1 MIAMELGL
9 SQLSVGLM
17 VMGLMLALMVIRIPI
32 AATMLI
38 PGFIGYILLSSPAGL
53 MSYMKGVAYAKLAV
67 YDLSV
72 IPLFLLMG
80 YFATQGGL
88 SRDLF
93 RAANALIGHVKGG
106 MAMAA
111 VLACALFGTVCG
123 SSIATAAT
131 IGQVAIPEMKKL
143 GYSGRVYTATLAAG
157 GTLGILIPPSV
168 ILVVYAIL
176 TEQNI
181 AKLFAAAAIPG
192 IIAVIGYMC
201 AVAWTA
207 RKYPQ
212 HVPAGVRLSR
222 AERLA
227 AYKPVWPIL
236 IIFITVFGGIYG
248 GVFTPT
254 EAASVGAVCTFLVAF
269 LKGELK
275 WRGIQK
281 SLLGTAQN
289 SGMIFLIFLGADLMN
304 SALALSQMPAQLA
317 AFVASSGISPIAI
330 IVMVLVFYIILGG
343 VMDEMSM
350 ILLTLPII
358 FPIIMGLDLYGL
370 NAEQKAIWFGML
382 ILMVVQIGL
391 IAPPVGLNVYVINGM
406 AKDVPMIESYK
417 GVMPFLVTDFIRT
430 ALLVIFPGLSLW
442 LVQFVR

>member
-1 MIAMELGL
+1 MTTPMIIGL
-9 SQLSVGLM
+9 CLL
-17 VMGLMLALMVIRIPI
+17 GLMLALMVIRVPI

-38 PGFIGYILLSSPAGL
+38 PGFIGYWILASPEAL
-53 MSYMKGVAYAKLAV
+53 LAHLKGVAFARLSV

-93 RAANALIGHVKGG
+93 RAANAMIGHVRGG

-111 VLACALFGTVCG
+111 VLACAMFGTVCG
-123 SSIATAAT
+123 SSVATAAT

-143 GYSGRVYTATLAAG
+143 GYSGRIYTATLAAG

-168 ILVVYAIL
+168 ILIVYGIL

-181 AKLFAAAAIPG
+181 AKLFAAAIIPG
-192 IIAVIGYMC
+192 IIATIGYLF
-201 AVAWTA
+201 AIAWFA
-207 RKYPQ
+207 RKYPE
-212 HVPAGVRLSR
+212 HCPVAPRMSR
-222 AERLA
+222 DARIA
-227 AYKPVWPIL
+227 ACKSVWPIVL
-236 IIFITVFGGIYG
+236 IFIVVFGGIYG
-248 GVFTPT
+248 GYFSPT
-254 EAASVGAVCTFLVAF
+254 EAASVGALATFVVA
-269 LKGELK
+269 LAKGELT
-275 WRGIQK
+275 WIGIQE
-281 SLLGTAQN
+281 SFLGTASN
-289 SGMIFLIFLGADLMN
+289 TGMIFLIFLGADLLN

-317 AFVASSGISPIAI
+317 QWVSASGASPVFI
-330 IVMVLVFYIILGG
+330 IVLILLFYIVLGG

-350 ILLTLPII
+350 ILLTLPIV
-358 FPIIMGLDLYGL
+358 FPIVMGLDLYGL
-370 NAEQKAIWFGML
+370 DAQSKAIWFGML

-406 AKDVPMIESYK
+406 AKDVPMAESYR

-430 ALLVIFPGLSLW
+430 ALLVIFPQISLW
-442 LVQFVR
+442 LVQYMN